1 LGDGRGIETAAK
13 SIAGD
18 RLRALKHADG
28 LVSAVLEV
36 GGLSPEDAAALQAR
50 VRAAVETAP
59 GVSAVRI
66 VTTADR
72 RPEPAAAK
80 PAAPAPAA
88 PRPDR
93 VIAVASGKG
102 GVGKS
107 TVSANLAIALAR
119 IGRRAGLLDADIHG
133 PSAPMLLGLTGRAR
147 LEAGLIAP
155 LSAHG
160 IAVLSMGLMADPGR
174 AVAWRGPMASSAF
187 KQMLDNADWS
197 GIDTLVID
205 MPPGTGDITLTLAQ
219 QVKPDGVVIVS
230 TPQDLALID
239 AERALNLF
247 QELGTPILGFVENM
261 ASFRCPCCGT
271 ETRIFGEGGVERAA
285 AELGLPVLARL
296 PLDPALRAA
305 SDAGTPQPS
314 GHFDA
319 LAHRVMERLEVL
331 DEADVRR

>member
-1 LGDGRGIETAAK
+1 MSPRMMINPDMLTAA
-13 SIAGD
+13 IAAVAGS
-18 RLRALKHADG
+18 RAVARHDEARANIVLDVTG
-28 LVSAVLEV
+28 LDPAARDTLAERVRE
-36 GGLSPEDAAALQAR
+36 AAA
-50 VRAAVETAP
+50 AVP
-59 GVSAVRI
+59 GVNEVR
-66 VTTADR
+66 VAMTS
-72 RPEPAAAK
+72 
-80 PAAPAPAA
+80 
-88 PRPDR
+88 DR
-93 VIAVASGKG
+93 VGRRLIAVASGKG